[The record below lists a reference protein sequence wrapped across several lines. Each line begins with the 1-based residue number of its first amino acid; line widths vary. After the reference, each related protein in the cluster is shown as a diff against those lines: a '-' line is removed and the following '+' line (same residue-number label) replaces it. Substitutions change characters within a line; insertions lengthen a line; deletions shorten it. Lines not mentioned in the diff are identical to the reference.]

1 MVGEHGA
8 TASTGPAEVKPKEN
22 AMREVKILMLHGKS
36 SAHGEVTI
44 DSFSRYC
51 GPLLRHILPM
61 SFTQS
66 TAGYGPR

>member
-36 SAHGEVTI
+36 PIHEKVAIG
-44 DSFSRYC
+44 SFSRCC
-51 GPLLRHILPM
+51 GPVLRHILPI

-66 TAGYGPR
+66 MTGYGPR